1 MPTQETAPLPSN
13 PFGCEWDPWSIAVA
27 APSRPYLFRP
37 KQDPSPLGPTPPTRD
52 YFCGMGDRRTTSYVV
67 AATLIALILASCGS
81 EGAGETTTIPET
93 TTVLAEGS
101 TTTAAPTTTVAP
113 TTTTT
118 TAAEPAAIAVYFMLE
133 ALEGDMPGPFLVP
146 VHRVAEPGGDPATTV
161 VEALMAGP
169 SSDEIAGTP
178 AISTAIPEGTEVVAV
193 DVADGLA
200 TVDLS
205 GEYDDGGGSFGM
217 FARLAQVVYT
227 LTRLPDVNEVAFVI
241 EGETVTAFSSE
252 GIGLD
257 GPQQRDDYY
266 DLLPPIFVEYPAWG
280 EPVTSPIQVSGLSN
294 VFEAVSQ
301 VMLTDDDGEP
311 LFEDRV
317 MATCG
322 TGCWG
327 EWEIEIPYEVERE
340 QFGALIVW
348 EFSAQ
353 DGSRIHIREYPLQL
367 R

>member
-1 MPTQETAPLPSN
+1 MRQREIPGRVLVGTA
-13 PFGCEWDPWSIAVA
+13 
-27 APSRPYLFRP
+27 
-37 KQDPSPLGPTPPTRD
+37 
-52 YFCGMGDRRTTSYVV
+52 
-67 AATLIALILASCGS
+67 LIALVLASCAS
-81 EGAGETTTIPET
+81 GAGETTT
-93 TTVLAEGS
+93 
-101 TTTAAPTTTVAP
+101 TVAP
-113 TTTTT
+113 ATTTT
-118 TAAEPAAIAVYFMLE
+118 TAASTTTTAELIGMAVYFLLE
-133 ALEGDMPGPFLVP
+133 ELDDQSPGPFLVP
-146 VHRVAEPGGDPATTV
+146 VYREAEAGTDSAMAV
-161 VEALMAGP
+161 VEALLAGP
-169 SSDEIAGTP
+169 TSGEITGTP
-178 AISTAIPEGTEVVAV
+178 AISTAIPEGTEVLSA
-193 DVADGLA
+193 DISDGLA

-227 LTRLPDVNEVAFVI
+227 LTRLPDVDEVAFAI
-241 EGETVTAFSSE
+241 EGEMVAVFSSE
-252 GIGLD
+252 GIELD

-266 DLLPPIFVEYPAWG
+266 DLLPPIFVDSPAWG
-280 EPVTSPIQVSGLSN
+280 EPVSSPVQVSGLSN

-311 LFEDRV
+311 LFEDTV

-327 EWEIEIPYEVERE
+327 AWEIEIPYEVDRQ

>member
-1 MPTQETAPLPSN
+1 MRQREIPGRLGVWTA
-13 PFGCEWDPWSIAVA
+13 V
-27 APSRPYLFRP
+27 
-37 KQDPSPLGPTPPTRD
+37 
-52 YFCGMGDRRTTSYVV
+52 
-67 AATLIALILASCGS
+67 IALILTSCAP
-81 EGAGETTTIPET
+81 GAGGT
-93 TTVLAEGS
+93 
-101 TTTAAPTTTVAP
+101 TTTVAP
-113 TTTTT
+113 TTTSAPTT
-118 TAAEPAAIAVYFMLE
+118 TATPTSTTSAAEPTGLAVYFLLE
-133 ALEGDMPGPFLVP
+133 DLEDQPPGPFLVP
-146 VHRVAEPGGDPATTV
+146 VFREADAGDDPA
-161 VEALMAGP
+161 MAVIELLLDGP
-169 SSDEIAGTP
+169 TSDEIAGTP
-178 AISTAIPEGTEVVAV
+178 AISTAIPEGTAV
-193 DVADGLA
+193 LGVDTSGGLA

-227 LTRLPDVNEVAFVI
+227 LTRLREVDEVAFEI
-241 EGETVTAFSSE
+241 EGELVTVFSSE
-252 GIGLD
+252 GIELD

-266 DLLPPIFVEYPAWG
+266 DLLPPIFVDYPAWG

-317 MATCG
+317 MAACG

-327 EWEIEIPYEVERE
+327 AWEIEIPYEVDRQ

-353 DGSRIHIREYPLQL
+353 DGSRINIREYPVQL

>member
-1 MPTQETAPLPSN
+1 
-13 PFGCEWDPWSIAVA
+13 V
-27 APSRPYLFRP
+27 
-37 KQDPSPLGPTPPTRD
+37 
-52 YFCGMGDRRTTSYVV
+52 
-67 AATLIALILASCGS
+67 
-81 EGAGETTTIPET
+81 
-93 TTVLAEGS
+93 
-101 TTTAAPTTTVAP
+101 
-113 TTTTT
+113 
-118 TAAEPAAIAVYFMLE
+118 AVYFMLE
-133 ALEGDMPGPFLVP
+133 ELEDQLPGPFLVP
-146 VHRVAEPGGDPATTV
+146 VYREAEAGTDLAMTV
-161 VEALMAGP
+161 VEALLAGP
-169 SSDEIAGTP
+169 TSEETAGTP
-178 AISTAIPEGTEVVAV
+178 AISTAIPEGTEVLGV
-193 DVADGLA
+193 DISDGLA
-200 TVDLS
+200 KVDLS

-227 LTRLPDVNEVAFVI
+227 LTRFPEVDEVAFEI
-241 EGETVTAFSSE
+241 EGEMVTVFSSE
-252 GIGLD
+252 GIELD

-266 DLLPPIFVEYPAWG
+266 DLLPPIFVDYPAWG
-280 EPVTSPIQVSGLSN
+280 EPVTSPIHVSGLSN

-327 EWEIEIPYEVERE
+327 AWEIEIPYEVDRQ

-353 DGSRIHIREYPLQL
+353 DGSRIHIREYPVQL

>member
-1 MPTQETAPLPSN
+1 VPT
-13 PFGCEWDPWSIAVA
+13 AV
-27 APSRPYLFRP
+27 
-37 KQDPSPLGPTPPTRD
+37 
-52 YFCGMGDRRTTSYVV
+52 
-67 AATLIALILASCGS
+67 
-81 EGAGETTTIPET
+81 
-93 TTVLAEGS
+93 
-101 TTTAAPTTTVAP
+101 
-113 TTTTT
+113 
-118 TAAEPAAIAVYFMLE
+118 AVYFMLE
-133 ALEGDMPGPFLVP
+133 ELEDQPPGPFLVP
-146 VHRVAEPGGDPATTV
+146 VYREAEAGTDLAMTV
-161 VEALMAGP
+161 VEALLAGP
-169 SSDEIAGTP
+169 TSEETAGTP
-178 AISTAIPEGTEVVAV
+178 AISTAIPEGTEVLGV
-193 DVADGLA
+193 DISDGLA

-227 LTRLPDVNEVAFVI
+227 LTRFPEVDEVAFEI
-241 EGETVTAFSSE
+241 EGEMVTVFSSE
-252 GIGLD
+252 GIELD

-266 DLLPPIFVEYPAWG
+266 DLLPPIFVDYPAWG
-280 EPVTSPIQVSGLSN
+280 EPVTSPIHVSGLSN

-327 EWEIEIPYEVERE
+327 AWEIEIPYEVDRQ

-353 DGSRIHIREYPLQL
+353 DGSRIHIREYPVQL